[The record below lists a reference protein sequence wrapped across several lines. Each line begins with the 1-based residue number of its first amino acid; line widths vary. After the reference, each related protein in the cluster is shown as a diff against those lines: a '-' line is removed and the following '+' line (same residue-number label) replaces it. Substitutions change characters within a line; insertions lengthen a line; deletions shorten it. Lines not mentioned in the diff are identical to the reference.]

1 MLEQNSVKI
10 LLNKL
15 IFSAAAWKSDTLKIN
30 VFTDIPPRFCMDYPN
45 TSLLNTSE
53 QLILL
58 NQSNQQVLLPSK
70 KRQM

>member
-15 IFSAAAWKSDTLKIN
+15 IFSAAAWKSDTLNIN
-30 VFTDIPPRFCMDYPN
+30 VFTDIAPRFCMDYSN
-45 TSLLNTSE
+45 TSLLKTSE

-58 NQSNQQVLLPSK
+58 NQSSQQVLVPSK
-70 KRQM
+70 KR